1 MKTILTFDG
10 QDIET
15 LSREDLIA
23 AVWELAEENKRL
35 TAAANRG
42 VAARVEEYKRQASQE
57 IPNPDGGLAQSAARQ
72 YAQYLN
78 RISRIQET

>member
-10 QDIET
+10 QDVET
-15 LSREDLIA
+15 LSREELIA

-42 VAARVEEYKRQASQE
+42 IAARVEEYKRQAGRKAQDLGASAWLNGE
-57 IPNPDGGLAQSAARQ
+57 I
-72 YAQYLN
+72 YE
-78 RISRIQET
+78 SRSDRD